1 MSVKNFV
8 FTAAASLL
16 GSWVFAQTTI
26 NTMPSTT
33 PNNNSA
39 VITFEIA
46 TNQPIVVTGMTHV
59 FAASAGTTG
68 PVEIWYRQGGVLAAG
83 QTTPSITSANGWMLF
98 KSTTATSAGNTTAAN
113 IPFGSDVLTLPA
125 GTTFGVCI
133 NATGT
138 LGSRY
143 MTWLAGTPSTFVNGG
158 VSLNTMPNGF
168 GGTLTGW
175 IPSRAFCGSIT
186 YLPQTT
192 CSGIPSPGLAGAV
205 PAAVCLNQTANLMV
219 TGATFSGGLTFQWQK
234 ATSASGPWVPIP
246 GATSIIATVSQSVNT
261 WYRCEF
267 TCANGG
273 GVAESSPVLVT
284 TLPGI
289 TGGNYTVDPTGSGPS
304 NFTSLNAA
312 ISAMSTCGIAGP
324 ITLNI
329 QQGVHAASLLLTDFP
344 GSSPVNKITFTGA
357 PNWTTSI
364 VNVPGGGAVFTLN
377 GAKNI
382 VLQNLK
388 LVNNSGSVIRLTNNA
403 DSIRVEN
410 NLILSDTTSSAL
422 INAIFSYGVLVS
434 PNTMVAD
441 VDYLTIKNNIIKGA
455 NCAIAVN
462 GVSSTNLDQGFLIEG
477 NTLLKQLSS
486 GMKLSGLEDV
496 LIKNNRFDQSRSST
510 SMGLQISQTRNVDIE
525 GNIIMARSTGLRL
538 EYPNF
543 GVSATIPENLIAN
556 NMFKGDYAGMY
567 GQSLRFYKIYHNTFV
582 GGTYGYLL
590 TGDATGINN
599 VRNLDNRNNIF
610 VGNTLAYYQSNSLS
624 NQPNMVL
631 DYNAYQA
638 GTGGLAYNSGTH
650 ATLTAWQSALP
661 SFNAHSV
668 SGSLQFLAPND
679 LHIGGVFPNNLGLAG
694 LGVTVDIDGQ
704 VRPAAGSSAPDM
716 GADEFSPIPYDAH
729 LVGLVGAVGGCS
741 STTTPISVLV
751 ENLGANAITSLPIQ
765 FVAQNATGGT
775 PQVLSIVASVSIPSL
790 GTDTVAVGTINTHNG
805 GLFNFKASTYLPND
819 GQVSN
824 DSISLNSVRYHPL
837 EPNLGSNFDTVC
849 PGQDSIWLFAVP
861 QPGVVHSWF
870 GSAAGGNSL
879 ATGDSVSL
887 PTTQNTY
894 YLEIDTLQAV
904 ASIGNGTTVGQ
915 TTLITPY
922 KTQYADGRVQYLIRA
937 EEMAAAG
944 ALAGSINSI
953 AFDVALAAPISL
965 TDFTIK
971 MGTTS
976 VSSLSSYLP
985 NSGFTTVYNNPTYA
999 PFVGWNVHTFSTPFS
1014 WNGSDNVIVEVC
1026 FNNFTYTASSLVY
1039 YHTTS
1044 YPSVFDGYANLISAS
1059 GCTPGTIIGSAQSNR
1074 PNMQFNIS
1082 YAPCL
1087 TPRKPVSFLFNPDV
1101 ASAVYT
1107 ATETTPGTFMFNAS
1121 GSNGDFYEWSF
1132 PGGSGATGL
1141 TATHTFPAPGG
1152 PHWVTLEVLDSTCMT
1167 IDSVRFQVSSTI
1179 GFAENSVVQ
1188 NFFAYPNPTNGWVT
1202 LVMEVNKAL
1211 NFRMEFINDVGQVVA
1226 ERAVE
1231 TAAGRNEFPVDLHY
1245 LAKGVY
1251 TVRVLSQAGEHRIRL
1266 VLQ

>member
-1 MSVKNFV
+1 MSVRNFV

-46 TNQPIVVTGMTHV
+46 ANQPIVVTGMTHV

-68 PVEIWYRQGGVLAAG
+68 PVEIWYRLGGVLAAG

-98 KSTTATSAGNTTAAN
+98 KSTTATSAGNMTAAN
-113 IPFGSDVLTLPA
+113 IPFGSDVLTLTA
-125 GTTFGVCI
+125 GTTVGVCI
-133 NATGT
+133 NATGA

-143 MTWLAGTPSTFVNGG
+143 MTWLAGTPSTFINGG

-192 CSGIPSPGLAGAV
+192 CSGIPSPGSASAL
-205 PAAVCLNQTANLMV
+205 PTSVCLNQNANLMV
-219 TGATFSGGLTFQWQK
+219 TGATFAGGLTFQWQK
-234 ATSASGPWVPIP
+234 APSPNGPWVPIP
-246 GATSIIATVSQSVNT
+246 GATSVTATFSQTGNT

-267 TCANGG
+267 TCTNGG
-273 GVAESSPVLVT
+273 GVAESAPVLVT

-289 TGGNYTVDPTGSGPS
+289 TGGNYTVDPSGSGPS
-304 NFTSLNAA
+304 NFTTLNAA

-324 ITLNI
+324 ITLNV

-344 GSSPVNKITFTGA
+344 GSSPANKITFNGA

-410 NLILSDTTSSAL
+410 NLILSDTTGSAL
-422 INAIFSYGVLVS
+422 INAIFSYGVLGS
-434 PNTMVAD
+434 PNTMVSD

-455 NCAIAVN
+455 NCAIALN

-477 NTLLKQLSS
+477 NILLKQFSS
-486 GMKLSGLEDV
+486 GMNLNGLEDV
-496 LIKNNRFDQSRSST
+496 LIKNNRFDQSRSPS
-510 SMGLQISQTRNVDIE
+510 SMGLNISQTRNVDIE
-525 GNIIMARSTGLRL
+525 GNTIMARNTGLRF
-538 EYPNF
+538 ESPNF
-543 GVSATIPENLIAN
+543 GISAPFPGNRIIN
-556 NMFKGDYAGMY
+556 NMFKGDFAGMY
-567 GQSLRFYKIYHNTFV
+567 GQRLRFYKIYHNTFV

-590 TGDATGINN
+590 MGDATGSND

-610 VGNTLAYYQSNSLS
+610 VGNTFAYYQGSSLS

-638 GTGGLAYNSGTH
+638 GTGGLAFNSGTH
-650 ATLTAWQSALP
+650 ATLTAWQTALP
-661 SFNAHSV
+661 AFNAHSV
-668 SGSLQFLAPND
+668 SGSFQFRAPND
-679 LHIGGVFPNNLGLAG
+679 LHIDGVFPNNLGLAG
-694 LGVTVDIDGQ
+694 LGINLDIDGQ

-716 GADEFSPIPYDAH
+716 GADEFSPILYDAH
-729 LVGLVGAVGGCS
+729 LVGLVGAEGGCS
-741 STTTPISVLV
+741 SPTTPISVLI
-751 ENLGANAITSLPIQ
+751 ENLGANTITSLPIQ
-765 FVAQNATGGT
+765 VEVQNAAGGT
-775 PQVLSIVASVSIPSL
+775 PQVLSIVAPVSIPSL

-805 GLFNFKASTYLPND
+805 GLFNFKASTSLPND
-819 GQVSN
+819 GKVSN
-824 DSISLNSVRYHPL
+824 DSVSLNAVRYHPL
-837 EPNLGSNFDTVC
+837 EPYLGSNFDTVC

-870 GSAAGGNSL
+870 GSAAGGTSL
-879 ATGDSVSL
+879 AIGDSVSL

-922 KTQYADGRVQYLIRA
+922 KTLYTDGRVQYLIRA
-937 EEMAAAG
+937 AEMASAG
-944 ALAGSINSI
+944 ALAGSINSV

-965 TDFTIK
+965 PDFTIK

-976 VSSLSSYLP
+976 VSSLTSYLP
-985 NSGFTTVYNNPTYA
+985 NSGFTTVYNSAAYA

-1026 FNNFTYTASSLVY
+1026 FNNVWYTANSLVY

-1044 YPSVFDGYANLISAS
+1044 YPSVFDGYALLTSAS
-1059 GCTPGTIIGSAQSNR
+1059 GCTPGAIVGSAQSNR

-1082 YAPCL
+1082 YAPCS
-1087 TPRKPVSFLFNPDV
+1087 TNRKPVSFLFNSDV
-1101 ASAVYT
+1101 ANAVYT
-1107 ATETTPGTFMFNAS
+1107 ATETSPGTFIFDAS

-1141 TATHTFPAPGG
+1141 TTTHTFPPPGG
-1152 PHWVTLEVLDSTCMT
+1152 PHWVKLEVLDSTCMT
-1167 IDSVRFQVSSTI
+1167 IDSVLFQVSSTI
-1179 GFAENSVVQ
+1179 GLDENTLGQ
-1188 NFFAYPNPTNGWVT
+1188 NIYAFPNPSNGQVT
-1202 LVMEVNKAL
+1202 LVLEGNDAFQGLME
-1211 NFRMEFINDVGQVVA
+1211 MINAVGQVVVA
-1226 ERAVE
+1226 RSVE
-1231 TAAGRNEFPVDLHY
+1231 TAAGRNEFPMDLRH

-1251 TVRVLSQAGEHRIRL
+1251 TVRVASEVGQRQIRL